1 MRPKLL
7 YYSHLRRPFLIKY
20 SYVSIL
26 LLQRVQ
32 CRATKFILGDYSMDY
47 KSRLTNLKL
56 SPLMYIYEL
65 TDILFAINL
74 SKNVQTVLIYS
85 SIYNLMNQELHLPI
99 LNFVTRFTTILSLLA
114 NSYFCRWPRLWN
126 ALPIIDLT
134 LSIPV
139 IKYKLKHFY
148 GIVL

>member
-7 YYSHLRRPFLIKY
+7 YCSPLWRPFLIKD
-20 SYVSIL
+20 IL
-26 LLQRVQ
+26 LLERVQ
-32 CRATKFILGDYSMDY
+32 RRATKFILGDYSMDY

-56 SPLMYIYEL
+56 LPLMYIYEL
-65 TDILFAINL
+65 TDILFAIK
-74 SKNVQTVLIYS
+74 SFKKRTS
-85 SIYNLMNQELHLPI
+85 SFDISQYLQFNESTTRSSNTKLCHKIYNN
-99 LNFVTRFTTILSLLA
+99 TITA
-114 NSYFCRWPRLWN
+114 NSYSCRLPRLWN

-148 GIVL
+148 GIIL